1 MVLFRELIH
10 AFAAEVALTVDALSH
25 LSTHLLSSVG
35 EALDAHSIVLIGDN
49 VLVLCLDLC
58 FVSLYLF
65 LAGDIFMRAEQTT
78 LAELVIASAALL
90 VVVRVPKYVVAALRA
105 VV

>member
-1 MVLFRELIH
+1 M
-10 AFAAEVALTVDALSH
+10 
-25 LSTHLLSSVG
+25 
-35 EALDAHSIVLIGDN
+35 
-49 VLVLCLDLC
+49 
-58 FVSLYLF
+58 SLYLF
-65 LAGDIFMRAEQTT
+65 LAGDILVRAEQTT